1 MRKMNIDFKL
11 YHSVENTMTEKINP
25 YFQLRREKMLKSFII
40 FIIFTSFMLLAG
52 CGGAKTVSV
61 EVISDDDANDGNAVV
76 VTIYQLVSEDKF
88 RYASF
93 ESLLK
98 NPDETLGSDVIQG
111 SKYEKTMVPG
121 ENFKLNE
128 LEIKSGAAYL
138 GVIADFHSPANDGW
152 KQLIDLNSGID
163 KLKIL
168 VHENSLSVEGD

>member
-1 MRKMNIDFKL
+1 
-11 YHSVENTMTEKINP
+11 MTEKINP
-25 YFQLRREKMLKSFII
+25 YSQLRRENMLKSFII
-40 FIIFTSFMLLAG
+40 FMIFISLILLAG
-52 CGGAKTVSV
+52 CGGAKTMSV
-61 EVISDDDANDGNAVV
+61 EVISDNDANNGNAVV
-76 VTIYQLVSEDKF
+76 VKIYQLISGDKF

-98 NPDETLGSDVIQG
+98 NPDETLGSDVIPG

-128 LEIKSGAAYL
+128 LELKSGAAYL
-138 GVIADFHSPANDGW
+138 GIIADFHSPANDDW

-163 KLKIL
+163 ELKIL